1 MSLDTQIPALQIKPE
16 RLMGSQFTTYKIGGP
31 LAEAYQPTTM
41 ADAVS
46 ILKHAVGSGKAL
58 TILGW
63 GGNSLIASAGISG
76 ITLITRKMGWVNPIN
91 ETELEFGAGVHL
103 AKAATEALNHR
114 LQGGEF
120 MIGIPGTIGG
130 AVRMNAGA
138 LSQEMA
144 NLVQSAQVFDLQTGE
159 TQTWTREQLGFAY
172 RKSNI
177 NPAQHVVL
185 SARLKFQPGD
195 PESIQAIMDKSVNFR
210 RSHHP
215 LEPNGGS
222 VFKNPTPDQP
232 MGKLIEEL
240 GGKDWTEGG
249 VRISPRHGNFII
261 NLGTGTSTDVLK
273 LMLRMKREVKARYN
287 LDTHPENLFLGDAT
301 EEENKLWQEL
311 TQ

>member
-1 MSLDTQIPALQIKPE
+1 MMTLDAPMNLKPE
-16 RLMGSQFTTYKIGGP
+16 QPLGAQYSTYRIGGI
-31 LAEAYQPTTM
+31 LAEAYQPKTLDETI
-41 ADAVS
+41 AV
-46 ILKHAVGSGKAL
+46 LKYAQSKPL

-76 ITLITRKMGWVNPIN
+76 ITVITRKMDWTTRKSD
-91 ETELEFGAGVHL
+91 TELEFGAGVHL
-103 AKAATEALNHR
+103 AKAAKAALDHK

-130 AVRMNAGA
+130 AIRMNAGA

-144 NLVQSAQVFDLQTGE
+144 NLVQSAQVFNLTSGE
-159 TQTWTREQLGFAY
+159 VETWSAAQLGFEY

-177 NPAQHVVL
+177 DPHTHVVL
-185 SARLKFQPGD
+185 SATLKFAPGD
-195 PESIQAIMDKSVNFR
+195 PRVIQEIMDKSVNFR

-222 VFKNPTPDQP
+222 VFKNPTPEQP

-261 NLGTGTSTDVLK
+261 NLGKGTSTDVLK

-301 EEENKLWQEL
+301 EEEKTLWQEL
-311 TQ
+311 TH

>member
-1 MSLDTQIPALQIKPE
+1 MMTLESPLNLKPE
-16 RLMGSQFTTYKIGGP
+16 QPLGSQYSTYKIGGP
-31 LAEAYQPTTM
+31 MVETYQPKTL
-41 ADAVS
+41 DEAV
-46 ILKHAVGSGKAL
+46 AVLNYAQGKPL

-76 ITLITRKMGWVNPIN
+76 ITMITRKLDWTRKVSD
-91 ETELEFGAGVHL
+91 TELEFGAGVHL
-103 AKAATEALNHR
+103 AKAAKAALDHQ

-144 NLVQSAQVFDLQTGE
+144 NLVQHAQVFNLATHQIE
-159 TQTWTREQLGFAY
+159 TWTAKQLGFEY

-177 NPAQHVVL
+177 DPKTHVVL
-185 SARLKFQPGD
+185 SATLKFSPGD
-195 PESIQAIMDKSVNFR
+195 PKVIQEIMDKSVNFR

-222 VFKNPTPDQP
+222 VFKNPTPEQP

-261 NLGTGTSTDVLK
+261 NLGNGTSTDVLK
-273 LMLRMKREVKARYN
+273 LMLRMKREVKARYD

-301 EEENKLWQEL
+301 QEEQTLWQEL
-311 TQ
+311 TH